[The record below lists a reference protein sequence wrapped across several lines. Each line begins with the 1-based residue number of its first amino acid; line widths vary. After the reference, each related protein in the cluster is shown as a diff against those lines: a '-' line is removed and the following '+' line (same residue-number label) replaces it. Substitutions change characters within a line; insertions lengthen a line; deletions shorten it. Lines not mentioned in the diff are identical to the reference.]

1 MSQLDAPLSAAI
13 SRARRR
19 GGSCSFFFFDFGS
32 LMLVVLSSAGAP
44 RINAF
49 TLSTFSFSFSVFS
62 FWYFFFASFSF
73 SSSNSLKSM
82 FWVRMALL
90 SSWVMLLE
98 ASKAAV
104 AVFVGFSRPSP
115 PARVGRA
122 KTSLR
127 VGLGRWPMHLGMKEL
142 LMMFSSGAK
151 RWEESFETRWRNC
164 HFDLKP
170 HIYAV

>member
-19 GGSCSFFFFDFGS
+19 GGSCSFFLFGFAS
-32 LMLVVLSSAGAP
+32 LMLLVLLSSAGAP
-44 RINAF
+44 RIVAM
-49 TLSTFSFSFSVFS
+49 TLSTFSLSFSCFS
-62 FWYFFFASFSF
+62 FWYCFFASFSF

-90 SSWVMLLE
+90 SSWVILLE
-98 ASKAAV
+98 ASYAAV
-104 AVFVGFSRPSP
+104 AVLVGFSSPSP

-127 VGLGRWPMHLGMKEL
+127 VGEARWPMHLGM
-142 LMMFSSGAK
+142 SSQKG
-151 RWEESFETRWRNC
+151 ETNLCSNIMHHRGEC
-164 HFDLKP
+164 VASLC
-170 HIYAV
+170 

>member
-19 GGSCSFFFFDFGS
+19 GGSFSFFLFDFVS
-32 LMLVVLSSAGAP
+32 LLLVMFSSGAP

-49 TLSTFSFSFSVFS
+49 TLSTFSFSLSVLF

-73 SSSNSLKSM
+73 SSSNSSKSM

-90 SSWVMLLE
+90 SSRVMLLE
-98 ASKAAV
+98 ASNAAV

-122 KTSLR
+122 KSSRR
-127 VGLGRWPMHLGMKEL
+127 VGLGRWPIHLGMKEL
-142 LMMFSSGAK
+142 LMTF
-151 RWEESFETRWRNC
+151 
-164 HFDLKP
+164 
-170 HIYAV
+170 